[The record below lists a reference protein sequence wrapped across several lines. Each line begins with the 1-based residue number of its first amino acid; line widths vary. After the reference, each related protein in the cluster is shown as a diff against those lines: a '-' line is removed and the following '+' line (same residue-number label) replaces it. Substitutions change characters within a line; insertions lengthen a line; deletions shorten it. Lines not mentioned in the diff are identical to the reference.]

1 MKQEKKKKKRG
12 GQQTF
17 FLSHFLEVVC
27 TDQRD
32 AGLGPVWGLL
42 LHVDLKV
49 LLTVLEG
56 ALLRAVFPPRRRT
69 LDRSGTQRKQ
79 KLHGEN
85 YKKILFF
92 SFC

>member
-1 MKQEKKKKKRG
+1 MKQKKKKRG

-17 FLSHFLEVVC
+17 FLSHFLEVVRA
-27 TDQRD
+27 DQRD
-32 AGLGPVWGLL
+32 AGLGFVWSLL

-49 LLTVLEG
+49 LLAVLEG

-69 LDRSGTQRKQ
+69 LDRSGTQRKP
-79 KLHGEN
+79 KLHREN

-92 SFC
+92 PF